1 MSLTDQLKSTIRDVE
16 GYPKPGIVFKDIT
29 PVLANPALM
38 KNVVGHM
45 ASYYRHKQ
53 IDAIAAIEA
62 RGFILGS
69 ILAHELGCSF
79 IPVRKTGKL
88 PYTTR
93 RQRYDLEYGSA
104 EIEMHTD
111 AIPPGSRVLIHDDLL
126 ATGGTATAAGKLVK
140 SSGGEIAGFS
150 FLINLSFLPGS
161 KLIVDEFGLPPDFLI
176 KY

>member
-1 MSLTDQLKSTIRDVE
+1 MSLTDQLKLTIRDVE

-29 PVLANPALM
+29 PVLANPGLM
-38 KNVVGHM
+38 RSIIAYMVGF
-45 ASYYRHKQ
+45 YRDKR
-53 IDAIAAIEA
+53 IDAVAAIEA

-88 PYTTR
+88 PYTTKK
-93 RQRYDLEYGSA
+93 QRYDLEYGSA

-111 AIPPGSRVLIHDDLL
+111 AVRPGSRVLVHDDLL
-126 ATGGTATAAGKLVK
+126 ATGGTAAAAGRLVK
-140 SSGGEIAGFS
+140 SFGGEIAGFS

-161 KLIVDEFGLPPDFLI
+161 DVIQDEFGVEPDFLV